1 MTNPCTDP
9 TSPCVTAE
17 LLERR
22 ARLQPHLVVL
32 KFDSGEQYTSVEL
45 LAAVRRHAAG
55 LQALGV
61 QQDDLVLC
69 WMPNGPPAVLAW
81 LALNLLGAV
90 YVPINTAYRGRLLQ
104 HVIHSSGASLML
116 AQSDLLDR
124 LADIRPGPLQ
134 RIIMYG

>member
-1 MTNPCTDP
+1 AVLTSSWRYTRLTNPCTD
-9 TSPCVTAE
+9 SASSCVTAD

-61 QQDDLVLC
+61 QQVVLVLC
-69 WMPNGPPAVLAW
+69 WMRNGPSLVLAW
-81 LALNLLGAV
+81 IALNLLGAV
-90 YVPINTAYRGRLLQ
+90 YVPINTAYRDRLLQ
-104 HVIHSSGASLML
+104 HVIHRSGASLML
-116 AQSDLLDR
+116 SQSDLLHR
-124 LADIRPGPLQ
+124 LT
-134 RIIMYG
+134 